1 MERQPAVGQVMRVSE
16 AALERLRMREAL
28 SLMPYRDAAGVW
40 TVGYGTTVYP
50 NGQRVKWSDSCT
62 QAEAE
67 AWFRYDLE
75 RFERCV
81 LETLPLVPLNQP
93 MFDALVSFAYN
104 IGEEAFRTSTLAR
117 RLNAGQ
123 YIEAQAE
130 FDRWV
135 KAGGVVLKGLVNR
148 RNFEQAE
155 FNEGIRQALADQP
168 ATLAL
173 FNRFVREMDAA

>member
-1 MERQPAVGQVMRVSE
+1 MKSSE
-16 AALERLRMREAL
+16 AALQRLRVREAL
-28 SLMPYRDAAGVW
+28 ALSAYRDSAGVW
-40 TVGYGTTVYP
+40 TLGYGSTFI
-50 NGQRVKWSDSCT
+50 NGRRVRWTDSCS

-67 AWFRYDLE
+67 AYFRNDVE

-81 LETLPLVPLNQP
+81 LESLPHVPLNQP

-104 IGEEAFRTSTLAR
+104 VGEGAFSNSTLVR

-148 RNFEQAE
+148 RNAEQAE
-155 FNEGIRQALADQP
+155 FNEGIRLVLADQP

-173 FNRFVREMDAA
+173 FNRFIADMDAA

>member
-1 MERQPAVGQVMRVSE
+1 MRVSE
-16 AALERLRMREAL
+16 AALERLRVREAL
-28 SLMPYRDAAGVW
+28 ALAAYRDAAGVW
-40 TVGYGTTVYP
+40 TIGYGTTVYP
-50 NGQRVKWSDSCT
+50 DGRRVRWTDSCT

-67 AWFRYDLE
+67 AWFRFDVE

-81 LETLPLVPLNQP
+81 LATLPIVPLNQP

-104 IGEEAFRTSTLAR
+104 VGEQAFRESTLAR

-135 KAGGVVLKGLVNR
+135 KAGGRVVKGLVNR

-155 FNEGIRQALADQP
+155 FNDGIRQVLADQP

-173 FNRFVREMDAA
+173 FNRFVREMDTANLTNGVA

>member
-1 MERQPAVGQVMRVSE
+1 MRVSE

-28 SLMPYRDAAGVW
+28 SLMPYRDDAGVW

-67 AWFRYDLE
+67 AWFRYDVE

-104 IGEEAFRTSTLAR
+104 IGEEAFRSSTLAR